1 MSQNEAKSQTLT
13 NTSTIDSRDTLVAPR
28 KLSPRVVVPK
38 ILKWTVLAFFLFIT
52 LFPIIWLFL
61 QTMKTNAEFMMN
73 PLALPTGFHWQNYVD
88 AVQISGLPRMFMN
101 SMLVS
106 GGSTAINML
115 ICSMGAFV
123 FAREKFKGQNIIV
136 TIILSGVLV
145 PIIAFM
151 VPYYMIIRDLGL
163 FDSLLGL
170 AIVYTA
176 INIPISTFLLQGFM
190 KSIPFELEEAGVI
203 DGCSFW
209 QRYWRIVLPLSKIG
223 IVTAGTFVFLF
234 SWNEFIYALLLTA
247 SFTTRTLQLGIRDFT
262 GQFYTNYTG
271 MYAAIILTIIPSIAV
286 YVFFHEKIISGL
298 TAGALKT

>member
-1 MSQNEAKSQTLT
+1 MSQSLT
-13 NTSTIDSRDTLVAPR
+13 PYTTRDTLI
-28 KLSPRVVVPK
+28 SPGKFSLRVMIPK
-38 ILKWTVLAFFLFIT
+38 ILKWTILAFFLFIT

-61 QTMKTNAEFMMN
+61 QTMKTNAEFVQN
-73 PLALPTGFHWQNYVD
+73 PLALPTGFYWQNYVD
-88 AVQISGLPRMFMN
+88 AIEVSGLPRMFLN
-101 SMLVS
+101 SILVS

-123 FAREKFKGQNIIV
+123 FAREKFRGRGIIV

-151 VPYYMIIRDLGL
+151 VPYYMIIRGVGL
-163 FDSLLGL
+163 YDSLIGL
-170 AIVYTA
+170 TVVYTA

-262 GQFYTNYTG
+262 GQFFTNYTG

-298 TAGALKT
+298 TSGALKT

>member
-1 MSQNEAKSQTLT
+1 MSQSLSPHTT
-13 NTSTIDSRDTLVAPR
+13 RDTLSLPGKYSPKVVIP
-28 KLSPRVVVPK
+28 KLF
-38 ILKWTVLAFFLFIT
+38 KWIVLAFFLFVT

-61 QTMKTNAEFMMN
+61 QTMKTNAEFVQN
-73 PLALPTGFHWQNYVD
+73 PLALPNGFYWQNYVD
-88 AVQISGLPRMFMN
+88 AIEVSGLPRMFLN

-106 GGSTAINML
+106 GGSTAINIL

-123 FAREKFKGQNIIV
+123 FAREKFKGQSIIV
-136 TIILSGVLV
+136 TVILSGVLV

-151 VPYYMIIRDLGL
+151 VPYYIVIRSLGL
-163 FDSLLGL
+163 YDSLVGL
-170 AIVYTA
+170 TIVYTA

-190 KSIPFELEEAGVI
+190 KSIPFELEEASVI

-209 QRYWRIVLPLSKIG
+209 QRYWKIVLPLSKIG

-262 GQFYTNYTG
+262 GQFFTNYTG
-271 MYAAIILTIIPSIAV
+271 MYAAIILTIIPSVAV

-298 TAGALKT
+298 TSGALKT